1 VPDPWMLLFLAL
13 VTVLLGA
20 LAGASAAR
28 GLITSLIH
36 RIVSAESFLRGRAA
50 ADARAAYRSREEE
63 RIRSWRAARGDSD
76 IESQVYRIPE
86 RDDGV
91 PR

>member
-28 GLITSLIH
+28 GLYTSLLH
-36 RIVSAESFLRGRAA
+36 RVVSAESFLRGRAA

-63 RIRSWRAARGDSD
+63 RIRAWQAARSNGG
-76 IESQVYRIPE
+76 IEGEVYRIPE